1 MLLFHYRT
9 INVLQK
15 FLDGDLSYYG
25 NVCTLH
31 YMKKSL
37 YLYIFIVLRNM
48 RVFGYTNST
57 EINEKSTHIPK
68 QCLPLTDFVYK
79 RSAFPQGMLKATKL
93 LNYWVNINS

>member
-1 MLLFHYRT
+1 MSVPYIAWRNLCIY
-9 INVLQK
+9 
-15 FLDGDLSYYG
+15 
-25 NVCTLH
+25 
-31 YMKKSL
+31 KSL
-37 YLYIFIVLRNM
+37 LPYEIL
-48 RVFGYTNST
+48 GYTNST